1 MSAEG
6 SDQDENAPPRDA
18 DAELEAAIAA
28 IRGNE
33 DLPRPPYPTLPNM
46 NGAPRTLIARDSAL
60 DFFIPLSNPWIM
72 DCPADCDL
80 LSFYFVPFVSAAAVG
95 FCRSSKGFLRGNEQH
110 C

>member
-28 IRGNE
+28 IRGNK

-46 NGAPRTLIARDSAL
+46 NGAPRTLMARDSAL
-60 DFFIPLSNPWIM
+60 DFFLPLSSR
-72 DCPADCDL
+72 A
-80 LSFYFVPFVSAAAVG
+80 
-95 FCRSSKGFLRGNEQH
+95 
-110 C
+110 